1 MTDKVQKIR
10 EDVEIVVNRRLNLL
24 NGDYFDLNKEADGF
38 TNEIMDIINPLQEE
52 PVSEDLEEAAK
63 RYSDNEDP
71 ICTCEECLLK
81 SFKAGAKWQKEQFE
95 KERLKHCD
103 ALTAEQAQIE
113 SDFVVQHLKKNNRT
127 PTFIDAI
134 EYGMMLEKE
143 QMMAKAID
151 GYVIEDIEEGNGDFL
166 LSADYLPKSMN
177 LKDRQ
182 KSKSNRN

>member
-1 MTDKVQKIR
+1 MIPSIYAGKIL
-10 EDVEIVVNRRLNLL
+10 DSV
-24 NGDYFDLNKEADGF
+24 
-38 TNEIMDIINPLQEE
+38 QEE

-63 RYSDNEDP
+63 RYGTEGDEISGLYIIDKEV
-71 ICTCEECLLK
+71 EA
-81 SFKAGAKWQKEQFE
+81 FKAGAIWQKEQFE

-113 SDFVVQHLKKNNRT
+113 SDFVVNHLKKHNRT

-134 EYGMMLEKE
+134 EYGMRLQEK

-166 LSADYLPKSMN
+166 LSAEYLPKSMG

-182 KSKSNRN
+182 KVKVIVIKED

>member
-1 MTDKVQKIR
+1 MIDKVQKIR
-10 EDVEIVVNRRLNLL
+10 KEVARIQLYTQSEVLKQVL
-24 NGDYFDLNKEADGF
+24 DYIDEVQKE
-38 TNEIMDIINPLQEE
+38 L
-52 PVSEDLEEAAK
+52 VSEDLEEAAK

-103 ALTAEQAQIE
+103 ALTAEQVQIE
-113 SDFVVQHLKKNNRT
+113 SDFVVNHLKKHNRI

-134 EYGMMLEKE
+134 EYGMRLQEK

-151 GYVIEDIEEGNGDFL
+151 GKVIANGMGNPILHLWDKGRHLVGKKVKVVVIE
-166 LSADYLPKSMN
+166 
-177 LKDRQ
+177 KD
-182 KSKSNRN
+182 